1 MRSLRSALL
10 ALAGVP
16 LTLGAQIGH
25 PPDKTPYH
33 DVLTRHALTLV
44 TGSYVS
50 GDDPAGLLPRNS
62 ALLGLR
68 YDTHIG
74 GPAQLTARVLVA
86 PTDRRVI
93 DPLRP
98 EGQRDR
104 GSTAST
110 LTMGD
115 IGINLNL
122 TGSKSWRGLVPSVLV
137 TVGLMSDFAAEDDSG
152 YSFGTNF
159 SFGVGG
165 GLRYVPTDSRW
176 EVRADAHRYLAQQAY
191 PTSFFRVTEDGTSV
205 LPQGTERSGWRGHT
219 VLTLGLSYHLAR

>member
-1 MRSLRSALL
+1 MRSLRTALL
-10 ALAGVP
+10 ALAAVP
-16 LTLGAQIGH
+16 LTLAAQIGH
-25 PPDKTPYH
+25 PPDKTPYQ

-44 TGSYVS
+44 TGAYVG
-50 GDDPAGLLPRNS
+50 GDDPVGLLPRS
-62 ALLGLR
+62 GPLLGVR

-74 GPAQLTARVLVA
+74 GPAQLTARVLLA

-98 EGQRDR
+98 DGQRDL
-104 GSTAST
+104 GTTAST

-115 IGINLNL
+115 IGINVNL

-137 TVGLMSDFAAEDDSG
+137 TVGLMSDFAPEDDSG

-176 EVRADAHRYLAQQAY
+176 EYRADVHRYLAQQAY

-205 LPQGTERSGWRGHT
+205 LPQGAERSGWRGHT
-219 VLTLGLSYHLAR
+219 VLSLGLSYHLAR